1 LNRTVGFDT
10 ATEGKSFCKDSTNT
24 IAYSTNGFHLEPG
37 TIMEYTLSLALV
49 DFLPV
54 TFTAIGFYFLYRMIT
69 HVNAA
74 QGKVA
79 ALGALL
85 VVMGG
90 LLKAIWKTIMASTGG
105 ATNIIWMDDG
115 LFAWMAPGYVILAWS
130 VWQTV
135 RSVRG
140 QKTFHTWLVP
150 ALIAA
155 LTLGFA
161 YYLFT
166 SQSDR
171 WNLVLLIVMV
181 LATVVTSVLLIVFA
195 FRSKMTLA
203 GVLFIINIVCVFILS
218 GLARIPEQTIV
229 LQWTEESINTISW
242 LCFAV
247 ATKQIFEFAKNNF
260 GVK

>member
-1 LNRTVGFDT
+1 
-10 ATEGKSFCKDSTNT
+10 
-24 IAYSTNGFHLEPG
+24 
-37 TIMEYTLSLALV
+37 MEYTFSLALV

-54 TFTAIGFYFLYRMIT
+54 TFTAIGFFFLYKMIS

-79 ALGALL
+79 IVGAVL

-90 LLKAIWKTIMASTGG
+90 LLKAIWKIIMASTGG
-105 ATNIIWMDDG
+105 ATNIVWMDDG
-115 LFAWMAPGYVILAWS
+115 LFAWMTPGYVILAWS

-140 QKTFHTWLVP
+140 QKIFHVWLMPV
-150 ALIAA
+150 IISA

-161 YYLFT
+161 YKLFA

-181 LATVVTSVLLIVFA
+181 LATVITSVLLIVFA
-195 FRSKMTLA
+195 FRQKLTLA
-203 GVLFIINIVCVFILS
+203 GALFIINIICVFILS
-218 GLARIPEQTIV
+218 GMARIPEQTIV
-229 LQWTEESINTISW
+229 LQWTEESINAVSW
-242 LCFAV
+242 LCFAI
-247 ATKQIFEFAKNNF
+247 AAKKVYENTQANF

>member
-1 LNRTVGFDT
+1 
-10 ATEGKSFCKDSTNT
+10 
-24 IAYSTNGFHLEPG
+24 
-37 TIMEYTLSLALV
+37 MEYTLSLALV

-54 TFTAIGFYFLYRMIT
+54 TFTAIGFYLLYRMIS
-69 HVNAA
+69 HVNAT

-79 ALGALL
+79 IVGAVL

-90 LLKAIWKTIMASTGG
+90 LLKAVWKTIMASTGG
-105 ATNIIWMDDG
+105 ATNIVWMDDG

-140 QKTFHTWLVP
+140 QKMFHAWLVP
-150 ALIAA
+150 AIIAA

-161 YYLFT
+161 YYLFA

-181 LATVVTSVLLIVFA
+181 LASVITSVLLIVFA
-195 FRSKMTLA
+195 FRQKLPLA
-203 GVLFIINIVCVFILS
+203 GVLFIVNILCVFILS
-218 GLARIPEQTIV
+218 GMARIPEQTIA
-229 LQWTEESINTISW
+229 LQWTEESINTVSW
-242 LCFAV
+242 LCFAI
-247 ATKQIFEFAKNNF
+247 AAKKVFDYTRNNF
-260 GVK
+260 GVQ

>member
-1 LNRTVGFDT
+1 
-10 ATEGKSFCKDSTNT
+10 
-24 IAYSTNGFHLEPG
+24 
-37 TIMEYTLSLALV
+37 MEYTLSLALV

-54 TFTAIGFYFLYRMIT
+54 MFTAIGFYFLYKMIS
-69 HVNAA
+69 HVNAQ

-79 ALGALL
+79 IVGGVL

-105 ATNIIWMDDG
+105 QTNIVWMDDG
-115 LFAWMAPGYVILAWS
+115 LFAWMAPGYVVLAWS

-140 QKTFHTWLVP
+140 QKTFHVWMTPVI
-150 ALIAA
+150 IAA

-161 YYLFT
+161 YKLFA

-181 LATVVTSVLLIVFA
+181 LATVITSVLLIVFA
-195 FRSKMTLA
+195 FRQKLSLA
-203 GVLFIINIVCVFILS
+203 GTLFIVNIICVFILS
-218 GLARIPEQTIV
+218 GMARIPEQTIA

-242 LCFAV
+242 LCFAFAAKKV
-247 ATKQIFEFAKNNF
+247 FENTQANF